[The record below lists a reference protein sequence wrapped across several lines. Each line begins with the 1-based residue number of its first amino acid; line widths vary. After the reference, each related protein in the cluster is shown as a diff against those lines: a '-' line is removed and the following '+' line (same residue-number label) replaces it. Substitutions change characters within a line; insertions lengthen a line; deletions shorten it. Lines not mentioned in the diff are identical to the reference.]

1 MKLYYTMNFQ
11 VLRFNAICVPID
23 ARLKMAVVAYAG
35 FGRTAMENYS
45 RWFMGT

>member
-11 VLRFNAICVPID
+11 IDRFNVIYVPID
-23 ARLKMAVVAYAG
+23 ARLKMAAVVFVG
-35 FGRTAMENYS
+35 FGRIAMENYS